1 MAKDGNCKKETFL
14 YICYYVEYRMNK
26 FYVYLP
32 KTIDIMETKGKLRI
46 NKINI
51 VIDCSNAGTL
61 AEFYSKLLGWEWT
74 HPRANGWAAI
84 TAPTG
89 MVFAFQEDENYQP
102 PVWPT
107 QSGKQGQMVHLDF
120 YVDNLEEAVQYA
132 IELGAK
138 PAEEQFF
145 RTSRTMIDPEG
156 HTFCLDT
163 DEPE

>member
-1 MAKDGNCKKETFL
+1 MEKTAKLK
-14 YICYYVEYRMNK
+14 
-26 FYVYLP
+26 
-32 KTIDIMETKGKLRI
+32 I

-51 VIDCSNAGTL
+51 VIDCKNAGVL
-61 AEFYSKLLGWEWT
+61 AEFYSKLLNWEWT
-74 HPRANGWAAI
+74 HPRASGWAAI

-89 MVFAFQEDENYQP
+89 MVFAFQEIDEYQP
-102 PVWPT
+102 PVWPW
-107 QSGKQGQMVHLDF
+107 QPDKQGQMIHLDF

-132 IELGAK
+132 ISLGAK
-138 PAEEQFF
+138 EAGEQFF